1 MNQGSWTNA
10 EKRFVRDNAGKLT
23 VEEMACRIGRTS
35 SAVKMFLIRNRIS
48 VGTQIKRNI
57 LQEILKIKFVHP
69 EYFKPTRAFYKAVGM
84 FANTLLGF
92 ILWPCTNYRAGI
104 CSNNHAPR
112 NYPTGSIRGA
122 AIKPL

>member
-57 LQEILKIKFVHP
+57 L
-69 EYFKPTRAFYKAVGM
+69 
-84 FANTLLGF
+84 
-92 ILWPCTNYRAGI
+92 
-104 CSNNHAPR
+104 
-112 NYPTGSIRGA
+112 
-122 AIKPL
+122 

>member
-35 SAVKMFLIRNRIS
+35 SAVKMFLIRNRIA

-69 EYFKPTRAFYKAVGM
+69 EYFKPTRAFYQQSVCHKYTFGIYIMAVYK
-84 FANTLLGF
+84 LQ
-92 ILWPCTNYRAGI
+92 
-104 CSNNHAPR
+104 SR
-112 NYPTGSIRGA
+112 NM
-122 AIKPL
+122 